1 MTNIKDIIKGILP
14 SRQAVHKSDDN
25 VHKTLQFLA
34 PWIGLTL
41 TVLLL
46 GIVYYPFS
54 SGNIGSLE
62 NASAQLLSSSGH
74 ILQVSSVETV
84 VPGNDPVSELVEQ
97 INDTVGSVLPAE
109 AVVELSETMTMEDAI
124 TSSVVTPGAVVEESI
139 SLTDSFE
146 IVIQYVNG
154 GTEAI
159 QSTRSAS
166 SLPAT
171 DGSSS
176 TVQDNELGSTAQ
188 LSQHIEESISM
199 ADTPDT
205 IVTIVREKVQVP
217 ISADIAL
224 QAIRDAEAA
233 RADVSELVHQF
244 NVALDQLR
252 QAGESQFD
260 SCVSRDDCI
269 ASANR
274 IFESVENEAHKLS
287 DEAKNSLYQRMLNS
301 EVYAVVIAFGMSLGL
316 LYVYKHYKSYQLRKF
331 LDMDIVFSGR
341 E

>member
-1 MTNIKDIIKGILP
+1 MNIKDIINRILT
-14 SRQAVHKSDDN
+14 SREGVCKSDDN
-25 VHKTLQFLA
+25 DHRSLQFLTSG
-34 PWIGLTL
+34 IGLVL
-41 TVLLL
+41 AVLLL

-54 SGNIGSLE
+54 SSNMGSLE
-62 NASAQLLSSSGH
+62 SVSAQSLSSDPVV
-74 ILQVSSVETV
+74 QEVSSVAAV

-97 INDTVGSVLPAE
+97 VNDTIDSVLPAE
-109 AVVELSETMTMEDAI
+109 AVVELSESMRMEDAI
-124 TSSVVTPGAVVEESI
+124 TSSVVVPSTVMEESI

-146 IVIQYVNG
+146 IVIQNVNG
-154 GTEAI
+154 RTEVI

-166 SLPAT
+166 SQLGT
-171 DGSSS
+171 DGSSG
-176 TVQDNELGSTAQ
+176 TVRDNESGPTSE
-188 LSQHIEESISM
+188 LSQHIDESISL

-205 IVTIVREKVQVP
+205 MVTIVREKVQVP

-224 QAIRDAEAA
+224 QAIRDAEATG
-233 RADVSELVHQF
+233 ADVSELVDKF

-252 QAGESQFD
+252 QAEESHFD

-274 IFESVENEAHKLS
+274 IFESIENEAHKLS
-287 DEAKNSLYQRMLNS
+287 DEAKNSLYQRILSS